1 MLVPNVTPAEG
12 GHVIAT
18 NAPRAR
24 SYAGHLTYISYV
36 TFRVLF
42 AHEHCCVE
50 VLRAAALSQ
59 CYPFHSPQMRTV

>member
-18 NAPRAR
+18 NALRAR

-36 TFRVLF
+36 TFGVLF

-50 VLRAAALSQ
+50 VLRAAALS
-59 CYPFHSPQMRTV
+59 HSVIHFIPPR